1 MRVACIRIVVV
12 LAALTISLFTIDQSQ
27 PSEARVA
34 GCQTTGTSVWIP
46 SGFMTGAEFLEL
58 SEPHQRGYAAGFVNG
73 LLISPFVGARESC
86 VAHYARCLEGTTDVQ
101 LAAVISRWLRENPE
115 RWHEGSHIASWIAIQ
130 RMCE

>member
-27 PSEARVA
+27 PSEAMVA
-34 GCQTTGTSVWIP
+34 GCPTGTSVRIP
-46 SGFMTGAEFLEL
+46 GGFMTGAEFLEL

-86 VAHYARCLEGTTDVQ
+86 VAHYSRCLEGTTDVQ
-101 LAAVISRWLRENPE
+101 LAAVISCWLRENPE
-115 RWHEGSHIASWIAIQ
+115 RWHDGSHIASWIAIK

>member
-27 PSEARVA
+27 PSEAMVA
-34 GCQTTGTSVWIP
+34 GCPTGTSVRIP
-46 SGFMTGAEFLEL
+46 GGFMTGAEFLEQP
-58 SEPHQRGYAAGFVNG
+58 EPYQQGYAAGFVNG
-73 LLISPFVGARESC
+73 LLISPFAGAWESC
-86 VAHYARCLEGTTDVQ
+86 VSHYARCLGGTTDVQ

-115 RWHEGSHIASWIAIQ
+115 RWHEGSHIASWLAIR